1 MRGRRCSSI
10 SGSHWL
16 RATADNG
23 CLQVLRGSHRV
34 GLLPH
39 DYRTPHFKGVFESDI
54 PDFEVVTCEVDV
66 GDVLL
71 TMERVLH
78 RSTPHTT
85 NSVRWSLDVRYS
97 RIGLPTGRENVPGF
111 IARSQVNPERVA
123 QSHHDWIRNYE
134 MAGIDPIGN

>member
-1 MRGRRCSSI
+1 M
-10 SGSHWL
+10 
-16 RATADNG
+16 
-23 CLQVLRGSHRV
+23 
-34 GLLPH
+34 
-39 DYRTPHFKGVFESDI
+39 
-54 PDFEVVTCEVDV
+54 
-66 GDVLL
+66 GDVLM

-123 QSHHDWIRNYE
+123 RSHRDWLRNYE
-134 MAGIDPIGN
+134 MAGIDPVGN